1 MPSLQPVYQYIR
13 HRLYAANSKGHGVHS
28 PFLFD
33 FIQRVLNDTT
43 DYAEYAYPEQYR
55 AKLLSDKSE
64 YTAVDFGA
72 SARTGQLLRVD
83 RTARISLQPPHWAQL
98 LFRMIRYY
106 RPGPVLELG
115 TSLGVTTHYLALAD
129 PDQPILTLEGDPFIA
144 DRARAH
150 FQQLGLAN
158 VTVWTTA
165 FDERMP
171 DALDELG
178 QVGFALV
185 DGNHRKEPTLAYVE
199 RLIPFLG
206 DHSILVLDDIH
217 WSRPMQEAWEQVKCR
232 PEVRCTIDLF
242 RMGIVLF
249 RNDFHEPVHIRL
261 RY

>member
-1 MPSLQPVYQYIR
+1 
-13 HRLYAANSKGHGVHS
+13 
-28 PFLFD
+28 
-33 FIQRVLNDTT
+33 
-43 DYAEYAYPEQYR
+43 
-55 AKLLSDKSE
+55 
-64 YTAVDFGA
+64 
-72 SARTGQLLRVD
+72 
-83 RTARISLQPPHWAQL
+83 
-98 LFRMIRYY
+98 
-106 RPGPVLELG
+106 
-115 TSLGVTTHYLALAD
+115 
-129 PDQPILTLEGDPFIA
+129 
-144 DRARAH
+144 
-150 FQQLGLAN
+150 
-158 VTVWTTA
+158 
-165 FDERMP
+165 MP